1 MHRYNEVLFNRE
13 KEGNATLYDNLD
25 ELGSRHAEWN
35 KLDKDKYYIISLMSA
50 I

>member
-1 MHRYNEVLFNRE
+1 MHRYNGVLFNSE

-25 ELGSRHAEWN
+25 ELGGRHAEWN
-35 KLDKDKYYIISLMSA
+35 KLVKDKYYIISLMSA